1 LKKQDS
7 YELYNCPVSYV
18 VSYIVAF
25 ETEQKYKSYI
35 GTKINNLTIK
45 DFIYEPTEKYHQ
57 LKYKFLYD
65 CECGTKNKLGCCY
78 QIINNKIKSCGCG
91 KFKGIRPE
99 TIHNYQKFIGQKFGM
114 LTIKDFIYDNKRNH
128 TLRYQFLCDCKCG
141 TKNKLISC
149 NEILRKGQKSCGCI
163 KKGKTGITFDT
174 NYKYKSYIG
183 KRINKLTITDFV
195 YDEKGVNQ
203 QQKLKFLCDCD
214 CGTKDKLISCN
225 EILNNN
231 QQSCGCIKIGIKPET
246 EEYYKSFIGQK
257 FGKLTVKDFI
267 YDTNSDIKY
276 NNIKYKFLCECECG
290 TTDKLIV
297 CDEILTHHQQ
307 TCGCGRTYE
316 IYLDLIEHCKEYNLE
331 LLDEF
336 TTLESRMFNEHGNY
350 NPTINIYTFKCLKCN
365 NEFTKKLTSFP
376 ICPYCNPNCV
386 TNAEFILSEF
396 LRANNI
402 TFRKNMID
410 SINDLQKKIEID
422 FHLINYNVG
431 IELHGVVPHATSY
444 RSRSINYI
452 FPSKS
457 NKYHLNKLESTEVK
471 NIDLLQ
477 FWNIEL
483 YEKGNIVKSIILNRL
498 NMTKY
503 SEYARKCYIKE
514 IDKQTSD
521 YFLKTHHIQGT
532 VANDSVRLGLFHKV
546 TNKLVSVMTFGT
558 ARFSE
563 HEWELY
569 RFATYINCRVVGA
582 ASKLF
587 KYFIRNYNPSSI
599 VSYSDRRLFNSGKL
613 YSTLGFK
620 LDHISAPN
628 YWYFEKNKADSAK
641 LYHRMKFQKHKLSKI
656 LGVFDSNL
664 TEWQNME
671 NNGYLRVYDCGNK
684 VYHWQE

>member
-1 LKKQDS
+1 MSFESK
-7 YELYNCPVSYV
+7 EL
-18 VSYIVAF
+18 
-25 ETEQKYKSYI
+25 KYKSYI
-35 GTKINNLTIK
+35 GTKINMLTIK

-57 LKYKFLYD
+57 SKYKFLYD
-65 CECGTKNKLGCCY
+65 CQCGTKNKLGYCY

-99 TIHNYQKFIGQKFGM
+99 TIHNYQKYIGQKFGT

-128 TLRYQFLCDCKCG
+128 TLRYQFLCDCDCG
-141 TKNKLISC
+141 TKDKLISC

-183 KRINKLTITDFV
+183 KRINKLTIKDFI

-331 LLDEF
+331 LLDKF
-336 TTLESRMFNEHGNY
+336 TTLESRMLNDHGNY

-365 NEFTKKLTSFP
+365 NKFTKKLTSFP

-452 FPSKS
+452 FSSKS
-457 NKYHLNKLESTEVK
+457 NKYHLNKLESTEAK

-483 YEKGNIVKSIILNRL
+483 YEKRNIVKSIILNRL

-503 SEYARKCYIKE
+503 SEYARKCYVKE
-514 IDKQTSD
+514 IEKVHSD
-521 YFLKTHHIQGT
+521 NFLFKHHIQGS
-532 VANDSVRLGLFHKV
+532 VRNDSVRLGLFHKK
-546 TNKLVSVMTFGT
+546 TDNLVSVMTFGT

-569 RFATYINCRVVGA
+569 RFVTYINCRVVGA
-582 ASKLF
+582 AGKLF
-587 KYFIRNYNPSSI
+587 KHFIRNYSPSSI
-599 VSYSDRRLFNSGKL
+599 VSYSDKRLFNSGRL
-613 YSTLGFK
+613 YTNLGFK
-620 LDHISAPN
+620 LHHVSAPN

-641 LYHRMKFQKHKLSKI
+641 LYHRIKFQKHKLSKV
-656 LGVFDSNL
+656 LEVFDPEL

-684 VYHWQE
+684 VYHWKE

>member
-1 LKKQDS
+1 M
-7 YELYNCPVSYV
+7 
-18 VSYIVAF
+18 AF
-25 ETEQKYKSYI
+25 EKELKYRSYI
-35 GTKINNLTIK
+35 GTKINKLTIK
-45 DFIYEPTEKYHQ
+45 DFIYEPTEKYYQ
-57 LKYKFLYD
+57 SKYKFLYD
-65 CECGTKNKLGCCY
+65 CECGTKNKLGYCY

-99 TIHNYQKFIGQKFGM
+99 TIHNYQKYIGQKFGT

-141 TKNKLISC
+141 TKNKFISC
-149 NEILRKGQKSCGCI
+149 NEILRKGQKSCGCV
-163 KKGKTGITFDT
+163 KKGKTGIAFDT

-183 KRINKLTITDFV
+183 KRINKLTIKDFI

-214 CGTKDKLISCN
+214 CGTKDKLIACN

-231 QQSCGCIKIGIKPET
+231 QQSCGCIKTGIKPET

-257 FGKLTVKDFI
+257 FGKLTIKDFI
-267 YDTNSDIKY
+267 YDTNSD
-276 NNIKYKFLCECECG
+276 IKYKFLCECECG
-290 TTDKLIV
+290 TTDKLIM
-297 CDEILTHHQQ
+297 CNEILTHYQQ

-331 LLDEF
+331 LLDDY
-336 TTLESRMFNEHGNY
+336 TTVKSRVINNNGNISAISNTY
-350 NPTINIYTFKCLKCN
+350 IFKCLKCN
-365 NEFTKKLTSFP
+365 NKFTKQLTSFP

-457 NKYHLNKLESTEVK
+457 NKYHLNKLESAEAK

-477 FWNIEL
+477 FWNVEL
-483 YEKGNIVKSIILNRL
+483 YEKRNIVKSIILNRL

-503 SEYARKCYIKE
+503 SEYARKCYVKE
-514 IDKQTSD
+514 LDKHTSD
-521 YFLKTHHIQGT
+521 HFLKIHHIQGT
-532 VANDSVRLGLFHKV
+532 VVNDSVRLGLFHKV

-563 HEWELY
+563 HDWELY
-569 RFATYINCRVVGA
+569 RFVTYINCRVVGA
-582 ASKLF
+582 AGKLF
-587 KYFIRNYNPSSI
+587 KHFIRNYNPSSI

-613 YSTLGFK
+613 YSNLGFK
-620 LDHISAPN
+620 LHHVSAPN
-628 YWYFEKNKADSAK
+628 YWYFKKNKADSAK
-641 LYHRMKFQKHKLSKI
+641 LHHRMKFQKHKLSKV
-656 LGVFDSNL
+656 LEKFNPDL

-684 VYHWQE
+684 VYFWKTGKQ